1 MRGVVHVACMEIMH
15 KKMFVGEPEGK
26 IPAGRLCLDGK
37 TILKCI

>member
-15 KKMFVGEPEGK
+15 KNMFVGEPEGK
-26 IPAGRLCLDGK
+26 LPAGRLCLVGM